1 MELSKQHKARLRR
14 ISVGLLTAW
23 LASGISYS
31 FAEDKGV
38 KGMQSIQ
45 FQKVIDLSHVIT
57 TSIPL
62 WPHDPPVT
70 FNVVATQE
78 KDGYYLR
85 SFSMGEHSATH
96 MNAPNSF
103 HPDGIGIEAYKPE
116 SLVRP
121 AVVIDVRAKTK
132 ANPDYVINPQDIKD
146 WEHDHGRIAQGSV
159 VLFYTGWQALWNDSK
174 RFFNEDDK
182 GGLHFPGVGA
192 ATAKLL
198 VDDRQIAGVGIDTHG
213 ADPGQD
219 TVFATNSLVLAKNGI
234 ILECLTNLDQLP
246 AKGTTLVIGVLKLK
260 DGSGS
265 PASVLAFVP

>member
-1 MELSKQHKARLRR
+1 MEFSIQHKARLRR
-14 ISVGLLTAW
+14 LSAGLLAVW
-23 LASGISYS
+23 LATGITQG
-31 FAEDKGV
+31 FAGEKEA

-45 FQKVIDLSHVIT
+45 FRKIVDLSHVISP
-57 TSIPL
+57 SIPL
-62 WPHDPPVT
+62 WPHDPPVN

-103 HPDGIGIEAYKPE
+103 HADGVGIDAYKPQ

-121 AVVIDVRAKTK
+121 AVVIDVRAQAK
-132 ANPDYVINPQDIKD
+132 ANPDYVISIQDIKN
-146 WEHDHGRIAQGSV
+146 WEHAHGPIARDSV
-159 VLFYTGWQALWNDSK
+159 VLLYTGWQDFWNDPK
-174 RFFNEDDK
+174 RFFNADDK
-182 GGLHFPGVGA
+182 GGLHFPGLGTDT
-192 ATAKLL
+192 ATFL
-198 VDDRQIAGVGIDTHG
+198 VNERHIAGVGTDTHG

-219 TVFATNSLVLAKNGI
+219 TVYATNSQVLAKNGI

-246 AKGTTLVIGVLKLK
+246 AKGTTLVIGILRLQ

-265 PASVLAFVP
+265 PASVMAFAP